1 MKKYLIPFV
10 MLFFNNEIL
19 SVIALVVVGVMF
31 LFDLAREAE
40 RKKS

>member
-19 SVIALVVVGVMF
+19 SIIALVVVGVMF

-40 RKKS
+40 RKKL

>member
-1 MKKYLIPFV
+1 MTKYIIPFV

-19 SVIALVVVGVMF
+19 SIIALVVVGIMF

>member
-10 MLFFNNEIL
+10 ALFFNNEIL
-19 SVIALVVVGVMF
+19 SIIALVVVGIMF